1 MPIARVQESKQESEI
16 ERKSDTI
23 SISASSFDALT
34 HTRGSV
40 VVVVVVVS
48 AHQQRNNRPN
58 VGEQL
63 WERVRERERGAAK
76 RVAAKRVRARSLVAA
91 LKYP

>member
-40 VVVVVVVS
+40 VVVVVVVVS

-58 VGEQL
+58 VGEQF
-63 WERVRERERGAAK
+63 VRESERERGEQPRELPPRECAL
-76 RVAAKRVRARSLVAA
+76 ARS
-91 LKYP
+91 